1 MAEKLLYAL
10 ATFDDETAAHIK
22 QLEHILNENG
32 ITGRQTPEIPH
43 HITLGCYEPDKEAEI
58 KRLVQEVCAGA
69 RSFEVSL
76 AHIGLFGLDVLFL
89 TPIMN
94 ESLLDL
100 FRCFHGG
107 NPDVGNWTPH
117 ATLLIDD
124 AEAILKALPL
134 AAAHFK
140 PRKARVTGVSL
151 YEFFPARFITAC
163 PLC

>member
-10 ATFDDETAAHIK
+10 ATFDEETSAHVT
-22 QLEHILNENG
+22 QLAHILNENG

-43 HITLGCYEPDKEAEI
+43 HITLGCYALDKESET

-76 AHIGLFGLDVLFL
+76 AHIGFFGLDVLFL

-94 ESLLDL
+94 EALLGL
-100 FRCFHGG
+100 YRRFHGG
-107 NPDVGNWTPH
+107 ITDIGAWTPH
-117 ATLLIDD
+117 VTLLIDG

-134 AAAHFK
+134 AAGHFK
-140 PRKARVTGVSL
+140 PRKARVSGVSL
-151 YEFFPARFITAC
+151 YEIFPARFITAC